1 MLSRTTCVPR
11 RSRVTGPPRAITR
24 QRAIATTNK
33 AKRTPL
39 RPPTTQS
46 GPPSPK
52 ENKPASDTSRHVHRS
67 KAAGPGAAAGAGL
80 SPQLACRRSWPRR
93 AAPLLRAPAAPI
105 QVASRTWPRCPRK
118 QQRRRCR
125 RAGGPGA
132 RAPSGFGARGG
143 CAPSPAARDCG
154 VSSPGSRPC
163 LRAKGSDLVSQQS
176 LLVTTTQL
184 EAKSG
189 GAGRERA
196 RGRWPAT
203 RAPAG
208 LTSVLTPG
216 TWGGGTGPPKSK
228 SKMGNGEARAALRS
242 LGVWGKSC
250 SGFQEFEPVVA
261 SFSLSLFSA
270 SVPRG

>member
-11 RSRVTGPPRAITR
+11 RSRVFPSLDLHAQSHDKGRSPRPIRPSGLRSGPQRPNQAPPPRRKTNRPQTHPATCIAPRLRAQGPPLA
-24 QRAIATTNK
+24 
-33 AKRTPL
+33 
-39 RPPTTQS
+39 
-46 GPPSPK
+46 
-52 ENKPASDTSRHVHRS
+52 
-67 KAAGPGAAAGAGL
+67 
-80 SPQLACRRSWPRR
+80 LACRRSWPRR